1 VEGDDR
7 GVLADDAQPVDARLE
22 QEDTTRTTGRLRWAI
37 PLAVGLV
44 YAAIAV
50 AAYLP
55 TLPLDNSHT
64 QICTCADTA
73 QEVWFLGWVP
83 YALSHG
89 HSLFFSNWIL
99 YPAGVN
105 LADNTSMT
113 LLGLLASPITLLFG
127 PVAAYNLVLRA
138 GFALAGLAM
147 FFTVRR
153 FVAWWPAAF
162 LAGLLYGFSPYM
174 VGQGESHEFL
184 VFTAIPPLV
193 IGIVHDMLVTRRRTT
208 LRNGLYLGLAFAAQ
222 YLISSEIFLM
232 MVLLTGTGVALSL
245 LYRSTRMR
253 DCLAYLGKSGAY
265 AVATCA
271 VVLAYPVWFFLDG
284 TQHVSGPP
292 HPTSNLLA
300 FRGDLVG
307 ALVPT
312 PLMQFGT
319 SSLFNLGTRLTSGN
333 VLENGLYLGVP
344 LVALTLGLIVAYRR
358 VPLIAVCGALAV
370 FSYALS
376 LGPRVVVAAKYTS
389 VPGPFAV
396 LAHIP
401 LLQDVETA
409 RFSLF
414 TVLFVAVILGIGLD
428 RLRRAGSKAVASKAV
443 RAVLVASLGIVV
455 LVPLVPRLPYPVGPP
470 AIPAFFTT
478 TAVNQIPAGSVVVT
492 YPYPEEK
499 YNEALLW
506 QAVAGMRFR
515 VLGGTTFFLP
525 GRNNH
530 SYEDSFPPPALTPT
544 GIEQVFED
552 ALLGSARFHRKVP
565 PSRPIMEKAIQT
577 DIAVYKIRTI
587 IIDPGY
593 RNSLWAAN
601 YVTDSV
607 GSPPILIDGVLAW
620 FGLSPKQFPTIVT
633 PSQSS
638 P

>member
-1 VEGDDR
+1 MEGDDS
-7 GVLADDAQPVDARLE
+7 GVLARATGLVDPLVE
-22 QEDTTRTTGRLRWAI
+22 QEDAVRPASRLRWAI
-37 PLAVGLV
+37 PLTVGLV

-50 AAYLP
+50 AAYWP

-64 QICTCADTA
+64 QICTCADTS
-73 QEVWFLGWVP
+73 QEVWFLAWVP
-83 YALSHG
+83 FALSHG

-99 YPAGVN
+99 YPSGVN

-113 LLGLLASPITLLFG
+113 LLGVIASPITLLLG

-138 GFALAGLAM
+138 GFVLAGLAM

-162 LAGLLYGFSPYM
+162 IAGLLYGFSPYM
-174 VGQGESHEFL
+174 IGQGESHEFL

-193 IGIVHDMLVTRRRTT
+193 IGIVHDMFVTRRRTT
-208 LRNGLYLGLAFAAQ
+208 LRNGLYLGLLFAAQ

-232 MVLLTGTGVALSL
+232 MALLTCTGVILSL
-245 LYRSTRMR
+245 LYRSSRVR
-253 DCLAYLGKSGAY
+253 ECLVYLGKSAGY
-265 AVATCA
+265 AVVACA

-319 SSLFNLGTRLTSGN
+319 ASLFNLGTRLTSGN
-333 VLENGLYLGVP
+333 VLENGLYLGLP
-344 LVALTLGLIVAYRR
+344 LVMLTIGLLIAYRR
-358 VPLIAVCGALAV
+358 VPLIAVCGVLAIL
-370 FSYALS
+370 SYALS
-376 LGPRVVVAAKYTS
+376 LGPRVVVGAKYTS
-389 VPGPFAV
+389 IPGPFAV
-396 LAHIP
+396 LAHLP

-428 RLRRAGSKAVASKAV
+428 RLLVAGSKAVTTKRV
-443 RAVLVASLGIVV
+443 RAVLVASLAVVV

-470 AIPAFFTT
+470 AIPPFFTSA
-478 TAVNQIPAGSVVVT
+478 AVNQIPAGSVVAT
-492 YPYPEEK
+492 YPYPVEK
-499 YNEALLW
+499 YNEALAW
-506 QAVAGMRFR
+506 QAVAGMHFR
-515 VLGGTTFFLP
+515 ILGGTTFFLP
-525 GRNNH
+525 GKDKH
-530 SYEDSFPPPALTPT
+530 SFEDSFPPPALHPS

-552 ALLGSARFHRKVP
+552 ALLGPARFHRTVP
-565 PSRPIMEKAIQT
+565 PSRPIMEQAIQA

-587 IIDPGY
+587 IIDPSY

-601 YVTDSV
+601 YVTAAV
-607 GSPPILIDGVLAW
+607 GSPPILLRGVLVW
-620 FGLSPKQFPTIVT
+620 FALSPKHFPTILVA
-633 PSQSS
+633 PASS